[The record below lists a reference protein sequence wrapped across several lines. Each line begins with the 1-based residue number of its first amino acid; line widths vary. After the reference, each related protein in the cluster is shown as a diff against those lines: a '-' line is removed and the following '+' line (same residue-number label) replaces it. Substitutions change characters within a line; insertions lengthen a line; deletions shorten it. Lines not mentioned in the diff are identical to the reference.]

1 MNKGFQSRSGIRKL
15 GGYAINCVPGDAG
28 RGETRIA
35 FNTRL
40 LEAAWGGANQF
51 LRQFAPYLAAR
62 GVEVVYDLDPWVTH
76 IFILDPRPIETSTF
90 TLKDVAR
97 FKRQFP
103 ETVVIN
109 RVNNCN
115 KKYTESDTGPG
126 YEDMDRVMMEASAL
140 ATHSVFISHWLKDYF
155 VGEGYGQYADC
166 PVIQNAADPETFFP
180 GESAWDGQRPIR
192 CVTHHWSNSWMK
204 GFRVYEEVDRL
215 IADGDLPGFELTVIG
230 RWPEEIQWRAAKT
243 ISPCEGGELA
253 EHLRQQ
259 DLYLTASLWEPGGMH
274 FIEGMQC
281 GLPVVFHEDG
291 GGIPEIAARA
301 GVGFREDIKGALLR
315 ARDDYSALREKALR
329 EKPSGQKL
337 CRQFGE
343 FIFKK

>member
-1 MNKGFQSRSGIRKL
+1 MKQGFQSQSGIHTFGRHAL
-15 GGYAINCVPGDAG
+15 NLVATAG
-28 RGETRIA
+28 TRDHIRIA

-51 LRQFAPYLAAR
+51 LRQLAPYLAAR

-90 TLKDVAR
+90 TLSDIAR
-97 FKRQFP
+97 FKKQFP
-103 ETVVIN
+103 ETVIIN

-126 YEDMDRVMMEASAL
+126 YEDMDRIMMEASAL
-140 ATHSVFISHWLKDYF
+140 ATRNVFISDWLKDYF
-155 VGEGYGQYADC
+155 VREGYKDYAEC
-166 PVIQNAADPETFFP
+166 SVIRNAADPDTFFM
-180 GESAWDGQRPIR
+180 GESTWDGERPLR

-215 IADGDLPGFELTVIG
+215 IADGELPGFELTVIG

-243 ISPCEGGELA
+243 VPPCEGRELA
-253 EHLRQQ
+253 NQLREH

-281 GLPVVFHEDG
+281 GLPVVYHEDG
-291 GGIPEIAARA
+291 GGIPEIASQA
-301 GVGFREDIKGALLR
+301 GVGFRDDVKGALLE
-315 ARDDYSALREKALR
+315 ARERYWELREKALK
-329 EKPSGQKL
+329 EKPSGQEL

-343 FIFKK
+343 LILR